1 MSNPRWRERREV
13 YLRENGR
20 TAELMREGF
29 IAGKF
34 EVVEGGRHRWEGS
47 KRRVTLIV
55 VASAGARPLS
65 EQKDCL

>member
-29 IAGKF
+29 IASKF
-34 EVVEGGRHRWEGS
+34 EVVKGGRHRREGS
-47 KRRVTLIV
+47 KRQVTSIV
-55 VASAGARPLS
+55 VASAGARLLS
-65 EQKDCL
+65 EQKDCQ

>member
-1 MSNPRWRERREV
+1 MTNPRWRQRREV

-34 EVVEGGRHRWEGS
+34 EVVEGGRQRRERS
-47 KRRVTLIV
+47 KRQGTLIV
-55 VASAGARPLS
+55 VAGAGATLLS
-65 EQKDCL
+65 QQKDCP

>member
-1 MSNPRWRERREV
+1 MTNPRWRQRREV

-34 EVVEGGRHRWEGS
+34 EVVEGGRHRRERS
-47 KRRVTLIV
+47 KRQVMLIV
-55 VASAGARPLS
+55 VASAGAKPLS
-65 EQKDCL
+65 GQKDCQ